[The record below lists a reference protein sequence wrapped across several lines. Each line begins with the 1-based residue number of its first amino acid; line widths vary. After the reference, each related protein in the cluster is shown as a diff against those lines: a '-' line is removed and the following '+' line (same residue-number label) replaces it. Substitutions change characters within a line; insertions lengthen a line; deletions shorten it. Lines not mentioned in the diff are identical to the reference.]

1 MIPYYYDHIAS
12 RLLNGEDQLIVAH
25 GSSLRALIKKLENIN
40 DHDIVNLEVPNAEPI
55 VYTMDDQLNIV
66 DKKIL
71 H

>member
-1 MIPYYYDHIAS
+1 
-12 RLLNGEDQLIVAH
+12 
-25 GSSLRALIKKLENIN
+25 
-40 DHDIVNLEVPNAEPI
+40 LEVPNAEPI